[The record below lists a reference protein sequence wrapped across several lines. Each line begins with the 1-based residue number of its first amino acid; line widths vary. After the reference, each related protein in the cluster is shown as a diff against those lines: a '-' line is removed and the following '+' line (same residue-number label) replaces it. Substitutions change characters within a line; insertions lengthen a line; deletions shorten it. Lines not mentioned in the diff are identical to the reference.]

1 MKRILFFLCVMMM
14 TNLLFAQTGFN
25 MGVSFN
31 YAPSTLIN
39 ATSPQEIP
47 ALDFDFKLKNS
58 IGGQLDFAYFINPV
72 WSIIASAGYLQ
83 RGATFA
89 NPEAEYLPRY
99 RFSYLDFSLGT
110 TYHFNLEK
118 RYSPFVSLSLTQ
130 HNLLTASLKNSFE
143 ELTIK
148 DDISTTDVG
157 LLLAVGTDYK
167 LSTKKT
173 IQLSLF
179 YNQGFVNVF
188 NGIYRENG
196 LKAFNS
202 VFGIRA
208 GYSFGVMQKKLRLQ
222 NDNNTP

>member
-1 MKRILFFLCVMMM
+1 
-14 TNLLFAQTGFN
+14 

-47 ALDFDFKLKNS
+47 ALDFEFKLKNS

-83 RGATFA
+83 RGATFS
-89 NPEAEYLPRY
+89 NIEAEYLPRY
-99 RFSYLDFSLGT
+99 RFSYIDFSLGT
-110 TYHFNLEK
+110 AYHFNLEK

-143 ELTIK
+143 ELTIQ

-167 LSTKKT
+167 LSPKNTV
-173 IQLSLF
+173 QLSIF
-179 YNQGFVNVF
+179 YNQGFINVF

-196 LKAFNS
+196 LKAYHS
-202 VFGIRA
+202 VMGIRA
-208 GYSFGVMQKKLRLQ
+208 GYCFGLKEK
-222 NDNNTP
+222 